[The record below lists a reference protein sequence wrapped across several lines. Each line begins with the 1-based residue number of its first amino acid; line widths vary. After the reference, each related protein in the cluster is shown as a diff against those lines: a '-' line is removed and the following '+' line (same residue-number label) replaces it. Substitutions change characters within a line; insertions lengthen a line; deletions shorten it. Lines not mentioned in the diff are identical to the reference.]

1 MTRSLWQDTD
11 IQCVECETVS
21 SDITADVAIV
31 GAGFTGLWTAY
42 WLTELNPSL
51 NIVII
56 EREFIGFGASGR
68 NGGWFSALFPASLDK
83 VARVSSRSAAVSL
96 YRALMDN
103 VATTTQLVSSL
114 GLDCDWRHDGTYTF
128 IRSHAQMKRAEAE
141 IEYFRSWGFDEHD
154 ITFLPPSEI
163 TTPVTQLKG
172 ALFTPHCARVNPY
185 KLVTGLA
192 KVVQSRGVKI
202 YENSHATEINPKKIR
217 VNNHTIKAPF
227 VIRATEAYT
236 SQLKGEKRTV
246 APIYS
251 FMIATDVLPHDTI
264 NTLSLRGSTFA
275 DLRNLVIYG
284 QVTQDNRIAF
294 GGRGAPYHFGS
305 KISADF
311 ENNPNVSA
319 KIFSILQDMVPAIG
333 NPAITHQWAGVLGV
347 HRDWF
352 PKVGFDAET
361 GFGYAGGYIGDGVG
375 SSALA
380 GETLAHLVTKIPT
393 ELTDLPWLYQ
403 SIKRWEIEPLRYLGI
418 SLGLRAMTIADKE
431 ESMTHRP
438 SLLGKLMSPLIGH

>member
-11 IQCVECETVS
+11 VQRVQCESVS
-21 SDITADVAIV
+21 NDITADVAIV

-96 YRALMDN
+96 YRTMMDN
-103 VATTTQLVSSL
+103 VVATTQLISSI

-141 IEYFRSWGFDEHD
+141 ISYFRSWGFDEHD
-154 ITFLPPSEI
+154 ISLLPPSEI
-163 TTPVTQLKG
+163 GTPVTKLKG
-172 ALFTPHCARVNPY
+172 ALFTPHCASVNPY
-185 KLVTGLA
+185 KLVNGLA

-202 YENSHATEINPKKIR
+202 YENSPVTHIIPKKIR
-217 VNNHTIKAPF
+217 VNNYTIQAPY

-311 ENNPNVSA
+311 ENNPDVSA
-319 KIFSILQDMVPAIG
+319 KIFSILQDMLPAIG

-352 PKVGFDAET
+352 PKVGFDADS

-380 GETLAHLVTKIPT
+380 GKTLAHLVTKTTTALT
-393 ELTDLPWLYQ
+393 ELPWLHQ
-403 SIKRWEIEPLRYLGI
+403 PIKRWEIEPLRYLGI

-431 ESMTHRP
+431 ESITHRP